1 MDLEFELICCLAAVE
16 VGHQNME
23 TKVTESKGVEP
34 KVRTK
39 TRLNAE
45 SYKIRKRS
53 SFDNF
58 DDILILQKIKKVT
71 FCYIVK
77 FIKIIVVLICIIAC
91 LYHNHVKSHL

>member
-23 TKVTESKGVEP
+23 TKVTEPKGVEP

-45 SYKIRKRS
+45 SYKIRKRL

-58 DDILILQKIKKVT
+58 DNIVILEKIKKVT
-71 FCYIVK
+71 FFEIYIVK
-77 FIKIIVVLICIIAC
+77 IKLIIIFVLKCI
-91 LYHNHVKSHL
+91 

>member
-16 VGHQNME
+16 VRHQNME
-23 TKVTESKGVEP
+23 TKVTEPKGVEP

-45 SYKIRKRS
+45 SYKIRKRL

-58 DDILILQKIKKVT
+58 DNIVILEKIKKVT
-71 FCYIVK
+71 FLLYCKIYKDNCYVN
-77 FIKIIVVLICIIAC
+77 
-91 LYHNHVKSHL
+91 LYYCMPIS